1 MNLKAT
7 MRLHTAIKNVIL
19 PTDKR
24 LVEVPFGLYRGLR
37 LKINFQT
44 QLQLYLGLNEFET
57 NRAIRSVLH
66 RAKWMV
72 DIGAGHGEL
81 SILFKRAGAAVF
93 AVEPLARGGY
103 DIYENLMANSIS
115 VDDIRVIEKYI
126 GDIKELEEK
135 WALDGMA
142 LDSIPVDRS
151 FFGFIKIDTD
161 GHELNVLRSG
171 LALLANARPALL
183 VETHSVEL
191 ERDCIALLEELQY
204 RCQIIKNAWFRI
216 IIPEMRHGHNRWLF
230 ASP

>member
-1 MNLKAT
+1 MET
-7 MRLHTAIKNVIL
+7 VRLRRAIKRVLL
-19 PTDKR
+19 PSGKR
-24 LVEVPFGLYRGLR
+24 LVKVPFGLYRGMR
-37 LKINFQT
+37 LNIDFEIQS
-44 QLQLYLGLNEFET
+44 QLYLGLYELET

-66 RAKWMV
+66 RAKWMI

-103 DIYENLMANSIS
+103 NIYENLMANNIS
-115 VDDIRVIEKYI
+115 LDDISVIEKYI

-161 GHELNVLRSG
+161 GHELNILRSG
-171 LALLANARPALL
+171 LALLVNARPALL

-204 RCQIIKNAWFRI
+204 RCEIIKNAWFRNTV
-216 IIPEMRHGHNRWLF
+216 IPEMRHGHNRWLF